1 MSNKLLLYLSV
12 LVGPVVGTA
21 AHGGGA
27 GSGADTGTGKDGS
40 VHCDGDVWCGELKE
54 LIDRRQA
61 YEKQSL
67 FRVPRDSGFY
77 LSRPKEVTR

>member
-1 MSNKLLLYLSV
+1 MASEEKYNLRKDKKKHMLLYLSV

-40 VHCDGDVWCGELKE
+40 VHCDGDVCG
-54 LIDRRQA
+54 
-61 YEKQSL
+61 
-67 FRVPRDSGFY
+67 V
-77 LSRPKEVTR
+77 VN